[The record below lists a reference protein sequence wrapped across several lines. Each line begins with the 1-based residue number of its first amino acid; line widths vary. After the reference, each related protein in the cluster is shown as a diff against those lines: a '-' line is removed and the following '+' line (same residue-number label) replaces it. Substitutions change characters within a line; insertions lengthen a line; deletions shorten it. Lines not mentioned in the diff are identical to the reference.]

1 MKWIGNYIQDLFS
14 IFRNRVLIERHE
26 HGVPN
31 SEATS
36 AALKVD
42 LQQTKDLGAGEVY
55 TGTGLLVD
63 VRDSS
68 TSMNPGG
75 ISFINGANIKVTD
88 EDVDGI
94 KIAKGLDVEI
104 NGSEQAFGVY
114 IDMNQGTATS
124 VGNLQPLYIHGC
136 GNGEANNSDIRLI
149 SKNNTGYGATI
160 DAGDDGHLT
169 IKTYQAFSGDI
180 GAVSTLG
187 AHITLS
193 ARGEI
198 YLSSRDQ
205 TWNASPNGCYTPITA
220 KILPNEFM
228 VNDDAADAGGGA
240 TNAFVTFDDD
250 LSTMGAKISDT
261 NSEMFAFFKIPEGR
275 KVTFVK
281 VNGSASTTNAC
292 RVYSY
297 NYVTGQRSAGT
308 NYEFDI
314 NEVYN
319 ITDISHGETNDM
331 ILEVAPASS
340 SDIIYGATLVL
351 ENA

>member
-14 IFRNRVLIERHE
+14 IFRNRVLVERHE

-63 VRDSS
+63 VKDSS
-68 TSMNPGG
+68 TSMNAGG
-75 ISFINGANIKVTD
+75 ISFITGAQINVTD
-88 EDVDGI
+88 VDVDGI
-94 KIAKGLDVEI
+94 KVAKGLGVEV
-104 NGSEQAFGVY
+104 NGSDSAFGLY
-114 IDMNQGTATS
+114 IDVNQGTATS
-124 VGNLQPLYIHGC
+124 VQNLQPLYIHGC
-136 GNGEANNSDIRLI
+136 GDGTSGSSDIKLV

-160 DAGDDGHLT
+160 DAGNNGHLT
-169 IKTYQAFSGDI
+169 IKTYKGFASDVGSL
-180 GAVSTLG
+180 STND

-205 TWNASPNGCYTPITA
+205 TWNASPNGCYTATTA

-228 VNDDAADAGGGA
+228 VNDDAADGGA

-250 LSTMGAKISDT
+250 LSTMGAKISNT

-275 KVTFVK
+275 KVTFVR
-281 VNGSASTTNAC
+281 VYGSASTTNAC

-297 NYVTGQRSAGT
+297 NYTTGQRGAGT

-314 NEVYN
+314 NELYD
-319 ITDISHGETNDM
+319 ITDISHGANNDM

-340 SDIIYGATLVL
+340 NDVIYGAILIL